1 MVRLFSPGIRLL
13 NRLRYPQKFLLVSM
27 LLVLPLILAN
37 GLLLSET
44 MPRIEFLRLE
54 LAGSD
59 YVERLRSLIGLLE
72 KSHQNIEASQSPQM
86 QARQADITNNL
97 AALQADPE
105 LDALFATH
113 APLQEIQRLHQL
125 LEQDILSNDEE
136 AIDKTYIVI
145 MSALREEIRR
155 IGDASNLILD
165 PELTTY
171 YLMDTAVVQ
180 APARSLLLLKVHQ
193 TIDEAAT
200 NPQFRYELAALAGQ
214 IEDNV
219 DTTRKGVQV
228 ALASDPQL
236 NSTLTAALADSLTSA
251 TTLTEALRATG
262 TSNVEQIIV
271 LSTDAFQANMQLWQ
285 SSLTALDIRL
295 HLRMNM
301 LVQKN
306 MLATGVAI
314 ALLICA
320 AYLLIAFY
328 RSMMQ
333 TVGVL
338 DLASRQMLAGSH
350 GMEVQIAARDE
361 LGQVV
366 ASFNRVA
373 SALVAES
380 NERQVAEVRR
390 TELQEQIIQTQAA
403 NLDALS
409 VPIIPLGNHV
419 LLLPLI
425 GAIDTTRAQQILETL
440 LHGVASHKAE
450 LLILDMTGVRF
461 VDAQVAQAILNAVQ
475 GARLLGA
482 NVVLAGV
489 RAEVATTMVNLAVDL
504 RSLAFYATL
513 QEALAAT
520 TLA

>member
-1 MVRLFSPGIRLL
+1 VAI
-13 NRLRYPQKFLLVSM
+13 V
-27 LLVLPLILAN
+27 
-37 GLLLSET
+37 LLLCT
-44 MPRIEFLRLE
+44 
-54 LAGSD
+54 
-59 YVERLRSLIGLLE
+59 
-72 KSHQNIEASQSPQM
+72 
-86 QARQADITNNL
+86 
-97 AALQADPE
+97 
-105 LDALFATH
+105 
-113 APLQEIQRLHQL
+113 
-125 LEQDILSNDEE
+125 
-136 AIDKTYIVI
+136 
-145 MSALREEIRR
+145 
-155 IGDASNLILD
+155 
-165 PELTTY
+165 
-171 YLMDTAVVQ
+171 
-180 APARSLLLLKVHQ
+180 
-193 TIDEAAT
+193 
-200 NPQFRYELAALAGQ
+200 
-214 IEDNV
+214 
-219 DTTRKGVQV
+219 
-228 ALASDPQL
+228 
-236 NSTLTAALADSLTSA
+236 
-251 TTLTEALRATG
+251 
-262 TSNVEQIIV
+262 
-271 LSTDAFQANMQLWQ
+271 
-285 SSLTALDIRL
+285 
-295 HLRMNM
+295 
-301 LVQKN
+301 
-306 MLATGVAI
+306 
-314 ALLICA
+314 
-320 AYLLIAFY
+320 AYLLTAFY

-390 TELQEQIIQTQAA
+390 AELQEQIIQTQAA
-403 NLDALS
+403 NLDVLS

-425 GAIDTTRAQQILETL
+425 GSIDTTRAQQILTTL
-440 LHGVASHKAE
+440 LRGVAAHKAE

-504 RSLAFYATL
+504 RNLAFYATL

>member
-1 MVRLFSPGIRLL
+1 
-13 NRLRYPQKFLLVSM
+13 
-27 LLVLPLILAN
+27 
-37 GLLLSET
+37 
-44 MPRIEFLRLE
+44 
-54 LAGSD
+54 
-59 YVERLRSLIGLLE
+59 LLE
-72 KSHQNIEASQSPQM
+72 KSHQNIEAPQSAQM
-86 QARQADITNNL
+86 QASQAEMKATL
-97 AALQADPE
+97 AEMSADPE
-105 LDALFATH
+105 LDTRFATH
-113 APLQEIQRLHQL
+113 APLLQIQKLHQSL
-125 LEQDILSNDEE
+125 QEDILSGDEE
-136 AIDKTYIVI
+136 AIDAAHLA
-145 MSALREEIRR
+145 MLSALREEIRR
-155 IGDASNLILD
+155 VGDASNLILD

-180 APARSLLLLKVHQ
+180 APSRSLLLLKVHQ
-193 TIDEAAT
+193 TIDEAVT
-200 NPQFRYELAALAGQ
+200 NPQVRYELSVLAGQ

-219 DTTRKGVQV
+219 DTNRRGVQV
-228 ALASDPQL
+228 ALANDSQL
-236 NSTLTAALADSLTSA
+236 DSTLTAPLADSLTSA
-251 TTLTEALRATG
+251 TALTEALRATG
-262 TSNVEQIIV
+262 QTGTLNVDQTVV
-271 LSTDAFQANMQLWQ
+271 LSTDAFQANMRLWN
-285 SSLTALDIRL
+285 SSLTALNIRL
-295 HLRMNM
+295 HQRMD
-301 LVQKN
+301 LLWEKN
-306 MLATGVAI
+306 LLATGVAI
-314 ALLICA
+314 VLLLCT
-320 AYLLIAFY
+320 AYLLTAFY

-390 TELQEQIIQTQAA
+390 AELQEQIIQTQAA
-403 NLDALS
+403 NLDVLS

-425 GAIDTTRAQQILETL
+425 GSIDTTRAQQILTTL
-440 LHGVASHKAE
+440 LRGVAAHKAE

-504 RSLAFYATL
+504 RNLAFYATL